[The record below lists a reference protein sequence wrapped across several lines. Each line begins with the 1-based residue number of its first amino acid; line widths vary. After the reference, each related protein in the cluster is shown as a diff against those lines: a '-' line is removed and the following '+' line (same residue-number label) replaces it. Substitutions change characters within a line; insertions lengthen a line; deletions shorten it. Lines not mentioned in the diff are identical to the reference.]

1 MTIDDSYNSKCKDN
15 DVMET
20 NSESNQITL
29 DCDVTLVS
37 VLNADPIYKW
47 YPETKLDKAK
57 QYYSLAVELYKKS
70 RYLDSFYLFQPAY
83 KLSVLGKWT

>member
-1 MTIDDSYNSKCKDN
+1 MAIDEIYNSKCKDN
-15 DVMET
+15 EVIQTDGEC
-20 NSESNQITL
+20 NQITL
-29 DCDVTLVS
+29 DCDVTLLS

-47 YPETKLDKAK
+47 YPETKLEKAK

-83 KLSVLGKWT
+83 KLSVLGK